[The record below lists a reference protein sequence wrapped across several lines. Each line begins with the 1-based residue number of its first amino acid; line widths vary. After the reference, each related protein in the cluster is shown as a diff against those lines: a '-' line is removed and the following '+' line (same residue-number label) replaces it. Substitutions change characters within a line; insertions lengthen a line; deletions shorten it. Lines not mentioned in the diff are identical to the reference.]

1 MLPEARHGL
10 FHPGPTTSSRLMRD
24 PIHAIRLVAGI
35 IAEFATPESLPVTD
49 EEQLRPTAGKG
60 PVPGREQAVSAELGP
75 GLAGL
80 PDQECPASIPHTG
93 VRPTKDFVGQTERD

>member
-1 MLPEARHGL
+1 
-10 FHPGPTTSSRLMRD
+10 MRD

-35 IAEFATPESLPVTD
+35 IAEFATPESLPVTE
-49 EEQLRPTAGKG
+49 EEQLRPTEGQG

-93 VRPTKDFVGQTERD
+93 VRPTKDSVGQMERD

>member
-1 MLPEARHGL
+1 
-10 FHPGPTTSSRLMRD
+10 MRD
-24 PIHAIRLVAGI
+24 PIHTIRLVAGI

-60 PVPGREQAVSAELGP
+60 PVPGREQVVSAELGP

-80 PDQECPASIPHTG
+80 PDQECPPSIPHTG
-93 VRPTKDFVGQTERD
+93 VRPTKDSVGQTERD